1 MFLIQKIVKRSKNY
15 SIKESDRMRLLRTI
29 TIGIIALIGGLL
41 LGLILF
47 VLGGKPESWQNWQYG
62 ACYAVPLCAFMW
74 GIWIGWK
81 SYEKPE

>member
-1 MFLIQKIVKRSKNY
+1 
-15 SIKESDRMRLLRTI
+15 MRLLRTI

-47 VLGGKPESWQNWQYG
+47 VLGGKPESWQNWQFG
-62 ACYAVPLCAFMW
+62 VCYAVPLCAFMW